1 MTVEVHYSGI
11 VTLNRCDWAYHA
23 AEVRKLVPIE
33 PRRPVPTWGSAY
45 HAAAAVCWRWRAEA
59 ERSGHWLDRPP
70 MSRTL
75 GLVAAL
81 EVCERD
87 RLEDEE
93 ADRVAR
99 ECAQAA
105 AEACEWVGPEWRVG
119 WLDGEP
125 IVECTL
131 RMSLGALPDG
141 EEAVLY
147 GTVDLGLVHTARKVQ
162 PGYAWRRVVDH
173 KSTASW
179 PERVGEAA
187 EQGPDGEVVG
197 VDLRDDLQTRIYR
210 QLLKANGWEADDA
223 AHLIRRAH
231 VGRPPPRLQRGG
243 LSRAQTVEATVEQWR
258 AAIAA
263 GGWTEAEYAVQL
275 ERARQIRWQ
284 AWAPCEHT
292 EASLEGALRIARQA
306 ALEVQR
312 LRELA
317 PEDVPRRPTPG
328 RWRPKLQWSGL
339 HPSTGADA
347 FAELGCAACDFRE
360 VCLAEER
367 REVERSELKQLA
379 DFGRWLAAERDDAA
393 IFEASLDHAS
403 ATVDTWPE
411 WKRSIL
417 GG

>member
-1 MTVEVHYSGI
+1 LTVEVHYSGI
-11 VTLNRCDWAYHA
+11 VTLNRCDFAYHA

-45 HAAAAVCWRWRAEA
+45 HAAAAVCWRWRAEV
-59 ERSGHWLDRPP
+59 ERSGHWQDGRAL
-70 MSRTL
+70 SRTM

-125 IVECTL
+125 IVERTL
-131 RMSLGALPDG
+131 RMPLGTLPDG

-147 GTVDLGLVHTARKVQ
+147 GTVDLGLEWRHHKIYNGGDPR
-162 PGYAWRRVVDH
+162 PGRRVVDH

-179 PERVGEAA
+179 PERVYEAA

-210 QLLKANGWEADDA
+210 QLLAANGWEADDA

-231 VGRPPPRLQRGG
+231 AGRPPPRLQRGG

-263 GGWTEAEYAVQL
+263 GGWDEADYAVQL
-275 ERARQIRWQ
+275 ERARAIRWQ

-292 EASLEGALRIARQA
+292 EASLEGALRIARRA

-312 LRELA
+312 LRGLA

-347 FAELGCAACDFRE
+347 FAEFGCAACDFRE

-367 REVERSELKQLA
+367 GEVERSELKQLA

-393 IFEASLDHAS
+393 QVEPRPSRRSS
-403 ATVDTWPE
+403 ARCCERPST
-411 WKRSIL
+411 
-417 GG
+417 G